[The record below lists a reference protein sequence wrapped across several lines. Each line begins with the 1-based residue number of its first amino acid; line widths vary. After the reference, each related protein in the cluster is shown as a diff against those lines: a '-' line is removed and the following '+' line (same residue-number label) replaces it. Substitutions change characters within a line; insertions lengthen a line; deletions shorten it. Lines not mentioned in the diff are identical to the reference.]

1 MCQGLE
7 YGPKSDIW
15 AAGCVIYEMMSLRK
29 PFDAENLP
37 ALVARIIAVHIFP
50 YSIYNLNFIFQYLQ
64 GVGQVITQ
72 KIKFLFIIM

>member
-37 ALVARIIAVHIFP
+37 ALVARIIAVNNFP
-50 YSIYNLNFIFQYLQ
+50 TMAITLN
-64 GVGQVITQ
+64 
-72 KIKFLFIIM
+72 